1 MHQPIDIDNDLLDR
15 ATQLS
20 ETSNPSHII
29 ETALREYIERRQR
42 LQIVELFGTID
53 YDETFDYKTQ
63 RQRP

>member
-1 MHQPIDIDNDLLDR
+1 MLQPIDINNDLLAQ

-20 ETSNPSHII
+20 ETGEPSDVI

-42 LQIVELFGTID
+42 LKITELFGTID